1 MANNPVLP
9 FQLAVPARDLARLR
23 ARIADTRWPDP
34 EKVQDSSQGTPILKL
49 RALCEYWQK
58 HYDWRRC
65 ESALNA
71 FGLYRTQIDGVDIC
85 FIHVRSGEPNAIP
98 ILLTHGWPGSV
109 LEFSKVIRPLVDP
122 VSHGADAADAFHV
135 IAPSLPGFGFS
146 GKPQTTGWG
155 FARIA
160 DAWITLMDRLG
171 YDRWVAQGGDL
182 GSGVTEAIGRK
193 RPRGCLGLHLNMS
206 YFQPTLLEIEQ
217 ATPEEQRFIAR
228 SKHYFDEMAGYAIE
242 QGTRPQ
248 TIGYLLAD
256 SPVGQAAWIYEK
268 FLESMGNRTNH
279 GDALTH
285 DEILDNIMMYW
296 LPNSGASAARL
307 YWELRH
313 ELQPGDDKPIDIPTG
328 YSGFPNEVIRSS
340 KRWLESRFSN
350 LIHFNQ
356 LDRGG
361 HFAALEQ
368 PQLFVDEVRATFRS
382 LRQSHD

>member
-122 VSHGADAADAFHV
+122 ASHGADAADAFHV

-160 DAWITLMDRLG
+160 DAWIALMNRLG

-193 RPRGCLGLHLNMS
+193 GPGGCLGLHLNMS
-206 YFQPTLLEIEQ
+206 YFQPTQLEIEQ

-256 SPVGQAAWIYEK
+256 SPAGQAAWIYEQ
-268 FLESMGNRTNH
+268 FLESMDNRDNH
-279 GDALTH
+279 GDAITH
-285 DEILDNIMMYW
+285 DEILDNVMMYW

-313 ELQPGDDKPIDIPTG
+313 EPQPGDDKPIDIPTG
-328 YSGFPNEVIRSS
+328 YSGFPYEVIRSS

-350 LIHFNQ
+350 LIHFNE

-361 HFAALEQ
+361 HFAALEE
-368 PQLFVDEVRATFRS
+368 PRLFVDEIRATFRR
-382 LRQSHD
+382 LRQSHN